1 MKVQITHLKAP
12 WPTGAGVGDVVEL
25 HVSELPAW
33 ALGKCTPAAAD
44 ATVFG
49 PATGVPMAPA
59 AGAALDADAAASLA
73 AAEAQAAAERPALEA
88 AASKPTKAKRTAAA
102 AG

>member
-25 HVSELPAW
+25 QVSELPAW

-44 ATVFG
+44 APVFG
-49 PATGVPMAPA
+49 PATDEPMTPT
-59 AGAALDADAAASLA
+59 AGAT
-73 AAEAQAAAERPALEA
+73 LEA
-88 AASKPTKAKRTAAA
+88 GKPTKAKRTAAA

>member
-12 WPTGAGVGDVVEL
+12 WPEGAGVGDVVEL
-25 HVSELPAW
+25 QVSEVPAW

-44 ATVFG
+44 APVFG
-49 PATGVPMAPA
+49 PSTGVPMTPA
-59 AGAALDADAAASLA
+59 AGAALDAG
-73 AAEAQAAAERPALEA
+73 
-88 AASKPTKAKRTAAA
+88 KPTKAKRTAVA

>member
-12 WPTGAGVGDVVEL
+12 WPEGAGVGDVVEL
-25 HVSELPAW
+25 QAPELPAW

-44 ATVFG
+44 APVFG
-49 PATGVPMAPA
+49 PATGEPMTPA
-59 AGAALDADAAASLA
+59 AGAALDAG
-73 AAEAQAAAERPALEA
+73 
-88 AASKPTKAKRTAAA
+88 KPGKAKRTAVA